1 MASFQAAVPLAAFL
15 LAGCP
20 VMVFFLYSIEGVNS
34 AISGSKPYDTP
45 RMPGAPDLFL
55 WPSDSAHGQS
65 SFPAA
70 SIDSR
75 RFGKS
80 DADPENC

>member
-34 AISGSKPYDTP
+34 AISGSKLYDTP
-45 RMPGAPDLFL
+45 RMPGAPDLLFL
-55 WPSDSAHGQS
+55 AKR
-65 SFPAA
+65 FC
-70 SIDSR
+70 SR
-75 RFGKS
+75 AIIFRG
-80 DADPENC
+80 CQH